1 MQRSRPESPEHR
13 GGDGRRGEPVIL
25 IEVRHW
31 RYALYR
37 GYLNLRAEASKYH
50 FGWLW
55 WFLEPILMTAVF
67 AVVFTFI
74 RPRGV
79 DFVYFLVVGVT
90 VWLWFSNAVGNA
102 TQSLVTARSLIVQ
115 TRLPK
120 ILFPLIAVIG
130 SSYKQ
135 FFVFCVLFAV
145 LALTAGISWPWLAL
159 PVVALTQL
167 CLIVAAAT
175 SAAFLCAWF
184 PDFRFFVVSG
194 LQLMMFCSGIFFD
207 ISEFPEGAQQW
218 FRANPMAV
226 MIEQYRAIL
235 LEGQWPQFAWCAALS
250 FAAVLWIAVV
260 DRLQRHFDQAITL
273 RVIS

>member
-1 MQRSRPESPEHR
+1 M
-13 GGDGRRGEPVIL
+13 
-25 IEVRHW
+25 
-31 RYALYR
+31 YR

-79 DFVYFLVVGVT
+79 DFVFFLVIGVT

-102 TQSLVTARSLIVQ
+102 TQSLVTAKSLIIQ
-115 TRLPK
+115 THLPK
-120 ILFPLIAVIG
+120 ILFPLIAVIT
-130 SSYKQ
+130 STYKQ
-135 FFVFCVLFAV
+135 FFVFCVLFV
-145 LALTAGISWPWLAL
+145 LFALTSGISPAWIAL
-159 PVVALTQL
+159 PIVALTEL

-207 ISEFPEGAQQW
+207 IGTFPPGAQEW

-226 MIEQYRAIL
+226 MLEQYRAIL
-235 LEGQWPQFAWCAALS
+235 LYGQWPDLVWCGAVTLGS
-250 FAAVLWIAVV
+250 VLWITIVH
-260 DRLQRHFDQAITL
+260 RLQRHYDQAITL

>member
-1 MQRSRPESPEHR
+1 MVLLETK
-13 GGDGRRGEPVIL
+13 
-25 IEVRHW
+25 HW

-37 GYLNLRAEASKYH
+37 GYLNLKAEASKYH
-50 FGWLW
+50 FGWVW

-67 AVVFTFI
+67 AIVFTLI

-90 VWLWFSNAVGNA
+90 VWLWFSNAVGNS
-102 TQSLVTARSLIVQ
+102 TQSLFTAKSLIIQ

-120 ILFPLIAVIG
+120 ILFPLIAVIT

-135 FFVFCVLFAV
+135 FFVFCVLLAV
-145 LALTAGISWPWLAL
+145 FMVTRGVDPSWIAL
-159 PVVALTQL
+159 PIVALTEL
-167 CLIVAAAT
+167 SLIVAAAT
-175 SAAFLCAWF
+175 SAALLCAWF
-184 PDFRFFVVSG
+184 PDGRFFVLSG

-207 ISEFPEGAQQW
+207 ISTFPEGAQDW

-226 MIEQYRAIL
+226 LIEQYRAIL
-235 LEGQWPQFAWCAALS
+235 LHGQWPDFLWCGAVSLAAL
-250 FAAVLWIAVV
+250 LWIAVV
-260 DRLQRHFDQAITL
+260 DRLQARYDHAITL

>member
-1 MQRSRPESPEHR
+1 MRRFNRHKPR
-13 GGDGRRGEPVIL
+13 KRRGDRRPAVPVIL
-25 IEVRHW
+25 IAAQHW

-37 GYLNLRAEASKYH
+37 GYLNLRAEAPKYH
-50 FGWLW
+50 FSWLW

-74 RPRGV
+74 RPRGA

-102 TQSLVTARSLIVQ
+102 TQSLVTAKSLIIQ

-120 ILFPLIAVIG
+120 ILFPLIAVIT

-135 FFVFCVLFAV
+135 FFVFCVLFGV
-145 LALTAGISWPWLAL
+145 FALTSGISPSWIAL
-159 PVVALTQL
+159 PIVALTEL

-175 SAAFLCAWF
+175 SAAFLCTWF
-184 PDFRFFVVSG
+184 PDSRFFVVSG

-207 ISEFPEGAQQW
+207 ISTFPPAAQEW

-226 MIEQYRAIL
+226 IIEQYRAIL
-235 LEGQWPQFAWCAALS
+235 LHEQWPNIAWCGAVSLAS
-250 FAAVLWIAVV
+250 VLWIAVV
-260 DRLQRHFDQAITL
+260 DRLQRRYDQAITL

>member
-1 MQRSRPESPEHR
+1 MQRSRPESPEY
-13 GGDGRRGEPVIL
+13 GGNDQPQSTPVIL

-50 FGWLW
+50 FGWVW

-67 AVVFTFI
+67 ALVFTFI
-74 RPRGV
+74 RPRGG

-102 TQSLVTARSLIVQ
+102 TQSLVTAKSLIVQ

-120 ILFPLIAVIG
+120 ILFPLIAVVG

-135 FFVFCVLFAV
+135 FFVFCVLFAAF
-145 LALTAGISWPWLAL
+145 ALTSGLSLPWLAL
-159 PVVALTQL
+159 PIIALTQL
-167 CLIVAAAT
+167 VLIVAAAT

-184 PDFRFFVVSG
+184 PDIRFFVVSG

-207 ISEFPEGAQQW
+207 ISEFPAEAQEW
-218 FRANPMAV
+218 FRLNPMAV
-226 MIEQYRAIL
+226 VIEQYRAIL
-235 LEGQWPQFAWCAALS
+235 LHDQWPDVVWCSAISLGS
-250 FAAVLWIAVV
+250 VLWIAVV

>member
-1 MQRSRPESPEHR
+1 M
-13 GGDGRRGEPVIL
+13 IL

-31 RYALYR
+31 RYAMYR
-37 GYLNLRAEASKYH
+37 GYLNLLTEASKYH

-55 WFLEPILMTAVF
+55 WLLEPILMTAVF
-67 AVVFTFI
+67 AMVFTFI

-90 VWLWFSNAVGNA
+90 AWLWFSNAVGNS
-102 TQSLVTARSLIVQ
+102 TQSLVAAKSLIIQ

-120 ILFPLIAVIG
+120 TLFPLIAVIT

-135 FFVFCVLFAV
+135 FFVFCVLFGV
-145 LALTAGISWPWLAL
+145 FALTSGISPSWIAL
-159 PVVALTQL
+159 PLVVLTEL
-167 CLIVAAAT
+167 CLIVAVAT

-184 PDFRFFVVSG
+184 PDVRFFVVSG

-207 ISEFPEGAQQW
+207 ISTFPPAAQDW

-226 MIEQYRAIL
+226 LIEQYRAIL
-235 LEGQWPQFAWCAALS
+235 LYGQWPNLAWCGAAGVG
-250 FAAVLWIAVV
+250 AVLWIAIV
-260 DRLQRHFDQAITL
+260 DRLQRRFDQAITL